1 MPPLLLIGRPMSHSF
16 ASRSSAR
23 AGLLALTLAVLSGAG
38 WAGAPGLPGPSG
50 AVANDHQISIMQDDD
65 RLLYR
70 SDATRVMTLETM
82 KKLGVQAVRVTVLW
96 NAVAGQ
102 ARTTPA
108 RRRTFRADQPDT
120 YPRGSWDRFDD
131 LDEEAT
137 HLGISVYFDVTGPG
151 PPWTRQQPVTHDK
164 HAAKPWKPKPSDFYS
179 FMVAV
184 GRRYSGTAKDRA
196 GRPIPRVGMWSI
208 WNEPNQG
215 GWLTPQW
222 ERVGGQL
229 IPESPILYRSLYLY
243 GRKALDASGHGSD
256 FIMAG
261 ETAPI
266 GVSRQTSTSAM
277 APAKFIR
284 ELFCVADNGQ
294 PYTGAAAAVRGC
306 SIFGRLGPVRASAW
320 AHHPYTKKVNPTTRD
335 SEPGSITIANIA
347 DLSKLLDGLASTTG
361 HLASGLP
368 IMSSEFG
375 YETNPP
381 DPYFGMPLEQQAA
394 WMNIGDFLAWEDP
407 RVVGQAQLQLV
418 DAGPVPHTPV
428 HSRKHWATYQ
438 AGLYFLKGKPKP
450 SLTAYALPFYAF
462 PEGNNDANG
471 HKVYGV
477 WGQLRF
483 DDGKISAQAPDQV
496 QIEFR
501 PSGSGA
507 WVALGPTGTVTDPQ
521 GFFAGAIPIPGAG
534 SLRARFFRPDVGQRI
549 SREVQVG

>member
-1 MPPLLLIGRPMSHSF
+1 MHHSF
-16 ASRSSAR
+16 ARRSTAR
-23 AGLLALTLAVLSGAG
+23 AGVLGPALACLSLAGPA
-38 WAGAPGLPGPSG
+38 GLPRVLGPAAARAS
-50 AVANDHQISIMQDDD
+50 DQQISIMMDDD

-70 SDATRVMTLETM
+70 SDATRVKTLQIM
-82 KKLGVQAVRVTVLW
+82 KRLGVQFVRVTVLW

-102 ARTTPA
+102 ARSTPA
-108 RRRTFRADQPDT
+108 RRRSFHADQPDT

-137 HLGISVYFDVTGPG
+137 HLGIGVYFDVTGPG
-151 PPWTRQQPVTHDK
+151 PPWTRQQPVTRDP
-164 HAAKPWKPKPSDFYS
+164 HAAKPWKPKPAEFYK
-179 FMVAV
+179 FVAAV
-184 GRRYSGTAKDRA
+184 GRRYSGTGKDRA
-196 GRPIPRVGMWSI
+196 GRAIPRVGVWSI

-243 GRKALDASGHGSD
+243 GRKALDDTGHGSD

-294 PYTGAAAAVRGC
+294 PYTGAAAAARGC
-306 SIFGRLGPVRASAW
+306 SLFGRLGPLRASAW
-320 AHHPYTKKVNPTTRD
+320 AHHPYTKKVNPTSPDTQ
-335 SEPGSITIANIA
+335 PGSITIANIA
-347 DLSKLLDGLASTTG
+347 DLGKLLDGLASSSG

-368 IMSSEFG
+368 IVSSEFG

-381 DPYFGMPLEQQAA
+381 DPYFGMPPDQQAA
-394 WMNIGDFLAWEDP
+394 WMNIGDFLAWKDP
-407 RVVGQAQLQLV
+407 RVMGQAQLQLV
-418 DAGPVPHTPV
+418 DAGPVRKTPV

-450 SLTAYALPFYAF
+450 ALNAYALPFYAL
-462 PEGNNDANG
+462 PQGTDSSG
-471 HKVYGV
+471 RKVYGV

-483 DDGKISAQAPDQV
+483 DDGKLSAQAPDQV

-501 PSGSGA
+501 PSGSTS
-507 WVALGPTGTVTDPQ
+507 WVPAAPTGTVTDPQ
-521 GFFAGAIPIPGAG
+521 GFFAGALSIPGSGA
-534 SLRARFFRPDVGQRI
+534 LRARSFRPDVGQHI
-549 SREVQVG
+549 SREVAVG